1 MGRSDADW
9 KSFRAKT
16 AARRAPREAP
26 PLPAPIDRKAIVLGR
41 NQEISVPIVLSE
53 RARLEHAHV
62 IGTTGGGKTKFLE
75 ACIRQDIRAGRGVCV
90 VDPHG
95 DHPDSLYR
103 SLLGWL
109 DTYGYTARGGNA
121 RPIHLIDPN
130 APSHTVGFNPL
141 ARPDD
146 RTDLSVVAG
155 VTKPTIRRVLR
166 ATFIALAE
174 LGLTLSEA
182 ELLYDP
188 DDPSGVRAWAVQN
201 VRDRYARTE
210 LKRLDDLARDGGA
223 RRDFRMEV
231 VGPINRSSSRA
242 NTDGTAIDHSRL
254 HRRPFGIAR
263 SQSRHD
269 HRVGGC
275 AGDATNRGNARSLRT
290 AVRQFAERGAQ

>member
-9 KSFRAKT
+9 KAFRAKT
-16 AARRAPREAP
+16 AARRAPP
-26 PLPAPIDRKAIVLGR
+26 PTLPLPPPIDRKAIVLGR
-41 NQEISVPIVLSE
+41 NTESSVPIVLSE

-103 SLLGWL
+103 SVLGWL
-109 DTYGYTARGGNA
+109 DRYGYTAGGRNA

-130 APSHTVGFNPL
+130 APTHTVGFNPL
-141 ARPDD
+141 ARPDEA
-146 RTDLSVVAG
+146 TDLSVIAG
-155 VTKPTIRRVLR
+155 VTLEAFERVWGGEDTQTKPTIRRVLR

-188 DDPSGVRAWAVQN
+188 DDRHGVRAWAVQN

-210 LKRLDDLARDGGA
+210 LKRLDDLARDAGG
-223 RRDFRMEV
+223 RRDFRLEV
-231 VGPINRSSSRA
+231 VGPINRIAEFVSAPSIRA
-242 NTDGTAIDHSRL
+242 TIGQTERVLDLRDG
-254 HRRPFGIAR
+254 AR
-263 SQSRHD
+263 
-269 HRVGGC
+269 
-275 AGDATNRGNARSLRT
+275 
-290 AVRQFAERGAQ
+290 